1 MDYSDICANEK
12 KKETFDCAKKKKLL
26 KFVAAIVHKIDT
38 GGAVEGDVSST
49 VNGDGFCS

>member
-1 MDYSDICANEK
+1 MISVLMRK
-12 KKETFDCAKKKKLL
+12 KKKLLIVPKKKLL

>member
-1 MDYSDICANEK
+1 MDYSEICANEK
-12 KKETFDCAKKKKLL
+12 KKRLIVPKKKLL